1 MIVGETCTGKSEII
15 KTLKNIFN
23 KLNQEYPDNPDFKKA
38 KIYKL
43 NPKAVPLQN
52 LYGYVNFHT
61 NDWNDGIIASIVREA
76 VDD

>member
-15 KTLKNIFN
+15 KILKNIFN

-43 NPKAVPLQN
+43 NPKAVPL
-52 LYGYVNFHT
+52 
-61 NDWNDGIIASIVREA
+61 
-76 VDD
+76 